1 MLQIIWGGA
10 FFHQAIGKEFWV
22 ELEEYIFVDYEL
34 EHNYLKYWLKNSE
47 ISCSYLPNSQLLEPV
62 PREHTE

>member
-34 EHNYLKYWLKNSE
+34 EHNYLKYWLKMAKSVAALCQ
-47 ISCSYLPNSQLLEPV
+47 ILSF
-62 PREHTE
+62 